1 MWRSRLVNSGI
12 GFVFRSR
19 LAYRSSLKKLFGIGA
34 STGFAFGQAGGSCH
48 HFSTGFAFGQA
59 GGSCHHFSTG
69 FAFGQA
75 GGNCRHFSTGFAFG
89 QAGGSCH
96 HLKFHTW
103 NRMPRWDAE
112 SGADSG

>member
-1 MWRSRLVNSGI
+1 MWRQLP
-12 GFVFRSR
+12 
-19 LAYRSSLKKLFGIGA
+19 LACHVAQPVGKPWDRFCFSQPVGVQEFFPEKLFATGA
-34 STGFAFGQAGGSCH
+34 
-48 HFSTGFAFGQA
+48 
-59 GGSCHHFSTG
+59 STG

-75 GGNCRHFSTGFAFG
+75 GGNCR
-89 QAGGSCH
+89 